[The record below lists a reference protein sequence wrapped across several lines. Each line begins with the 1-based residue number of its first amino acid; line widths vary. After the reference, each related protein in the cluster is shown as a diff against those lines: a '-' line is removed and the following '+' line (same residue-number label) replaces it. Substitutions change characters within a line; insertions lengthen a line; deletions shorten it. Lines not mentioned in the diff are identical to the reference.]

1 MLRDKKMKRI
11 CVFAGSQLGL
21 KSSYS
26 KVARKLGKQI
36 AKNQM
41 TIIYGGGSH
50 GLMGEMANAALEAK
64 GRVEGVITKKL
75 HEIEVGHNR
84 LTELTIV
91 SSMHERKAI
100 MAERSDAIICL
111 PGGVGTWEEFFEAMA
126 WNQLGIH
133 SKPIILLNISK
144 YYSPLYSFVKKS
156 VTEGFLPST
165 TLEDLFLIDNITEA
179 LNVIVKFKKKDL
191 LSWNKRFNLN

>member
-21 KSSYS
+21 KNSYS
-26 KVARKLGKQI
+26 KVARELGKQI

-50 GLMGEMANAALEAK
+50 GLMGVMANAALEAK

-75 HEIEVGHNR
+75 HEIEVGHSK
-84 LTELTIV
+84 LTELTVV

-165 TLEDLFLIDNITEA
+165 TLEDLFLIDNIPEA

>member
-1 MLRDKKMKRI
+1 MLRDKKMKKI

-21 KSSYS
+21 KNSYS
-26 KVARKLGKQI
+26 KVAKELGKQI

-41 TIIYGGGSH
+41 IIIYGGGSR
-50 GLMGEMANAALEAK
+50 GLMGVMANAALEAK

-75 HEIEVGHNR
+75 HEIEVGHSK
-84 LTELTIV
+84 LTELTVV

-165 TLEDLFLIDNITEA
+165 TLEDLFLIDNITKA
-179 LNVIVKFKKKDL
+179 LNVIMKFKKKDL

>member
-21 KSSYS
+21 KNSYS
-26 KVARKLGKQI
+26 KVARELGKQI

-41 TIIYGGGSH
+41 TIIYGGGSR
-50 GLMGEMANAALEAK
+50 GLMGVMANAALEAK

-75 HEIEVGHNR
+75 HEIEVGHSK
-84 LTELTIV
+84 LTELTVV

-126 WNQLGIH
+126 WNQLGIR

-179 LNVIVKFKKKDL
+179 LNIIMKFKKKDL